1 MVGPASAQAWWVAAA
16 GACHP
21 WALGSFLSMLH
32 RRMTKAR
39 TVAWALGPHCK
50 EGLSVMSKHTRIVGV
65 DVSKAHLDL
74 ADTKSGSPWRVANSS
89 DAIATLI
96 GDLQADPPAL
106 VVLEATGGY
115 EMALVIALQAA
126 SLPVALVNPRQ
137 IRDFARATGQLAKT
151 DALDAR
157 VIARFGLAVRPAP
170 LPPIEAGQEAF
181 AGLVGR
187 RRQIIDMLVAEKNR
201 LEHADAAVRGWIDR
215 HLAQLKAQLTEVDA
229 AIALAIQASDELR
242 ARQEILTSIEG
253 VGPLTA
259 AVLLAELPELGAIGH
274 KQLSALVGV
283 APLNHDS
290 GTLRGQRHIAGGRAS
305 VRCALYMATMVAVRH
320 NPTLKAFYRRLRE
333 AGKRP
338 KVALVAAMRKLLS
351 ILNAL
356 VRDNRQWQPLRQDG
370 C

>member
-1 MVGPASAQAWWVAAA
+1 
-16 GACHP
+16 
-21 WALGSFLSMLH
+21 MLH

-50 EGLSVMSKHTRIVGV
+50 EGLSVMPKQARIVGV

-74 ADTKSGSPWRVANSS
+74 ADTTSKSPWRIANSAE
-89 DAIATLI
+89 AIAGQI
-96 GDLQADPPAL
+96 EHLQADPPAL

-115 EMALVIALQAA
+115 ETALVIALQAA
-126 SLPVALVNPRQ
+126 ALPVALINPRQ

-157 VIARFGLAVRPAP
+157 AIVRFGVAVRPPP
-170 LPPIEAGQEAF
+170 LPPIDAGREAF
-181 AGLVGR
+181 AGLVAR

-201 LEHADAAVRGWIDR
+201 LEHADTTVRGWIDQ
-215 HLAQLKAQLTEVDA
+215 HLVQLKTQLAQVDA
-229 AIALAIQASDELR
+229 AIALAIEASTELR
-242 ARQEILTSIEG
+242 ARQTILTSIQG

-274 KQLSALVGV
+274 KQLAALVGV

-305 VRCALYMATMVAVRH
+305 VRCALYMATLVAVRH
-320 NPTLKAFYRRLRE
+320 NPTLKTFYRRLRD

-338 KVALVAAMRKLLS
+338 NVALVAAMRKLLS

-356 VRDNRQWQPLRQDG
+356 VRDNRPWQPLPQDG

>member
-1 MVGPASAQAWWVAAA
+1 
-16 GACHP
+16 
-21 WALGSFLSMLH
+21 
-32 RRMTKAR
+32 
-39 TVAWALGPHCK
+39 
-50 EGLSVMSKHTRIVGV
+50 MSNNARIVGV
-65 DVSKAHLDL
+65 DVSKAYLDL
-74 ADTKSGSPWRVANSS
+74 ANSTPRPPWRIANSAA
-89 DAIATLI
+89 AIGQLVL
-96 GDLQADPPAL
+96 DLQGHPPDL

-115 EMALVIALQAA
+115 EHALVIALQAA

-157 VIARFGLAVRPAP
+157 IIARFGVALRPAP
-170 LPPIEAGQEAF
+170 LPVVEAGQEAF
-181 AGLVGR
+181 AGLVAR
-187 RRQIIDMLVAEKNR
+187 RRQIIDMLVGEKNR
-201 LEHADAAVRGWIDR
+201 LEHADATVRGWIDQ
-215 HLAQLKAQLTEVDA
+215 HLAQLKTQLTQVDA
-229 AIALAIQASDELR
+229 AIALAIEASAELR
-242 ARQEILTSIEG
+242 ARQAILTSVQG

-274 KQLSALVGV
+274 KQLAALVGV

-305 VRCALYMATMVAVRH
+305 VRCALYMATLVAVRH
-320 NPTLKAFYRRLRE
+320 NPTLKSFYRRLRD

-338 KVALVAAMRKLLS
+338 KVALIAAMRKLLS

-356 VRDNRQWQPLRQDG
+356 VRDNRPWHPLAQDG